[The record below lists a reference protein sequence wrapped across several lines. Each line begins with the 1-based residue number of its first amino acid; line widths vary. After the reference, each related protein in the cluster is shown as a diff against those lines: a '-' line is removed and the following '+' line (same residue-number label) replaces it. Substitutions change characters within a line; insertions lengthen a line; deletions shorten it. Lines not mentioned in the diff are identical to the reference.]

1 MTLHAYVLYI
11 PVVGYASH
19 HTDLGRTQNMMII
32 VFWVYPS
39 FQKKKSDNNY
49 TTSRSII
56 EQTKSKQHGNIE

>member
-1 MTLHAYVLYI
+1 MTLYAYVLYI

-19 HTDLGRTQNMMII
+19 HTYLGRTQNMIMI

-39 FQKKKSDNNY
+39 FQKKTDNNY

-56 EQTKSKQHGNIE
+56 EQTKSKQHE